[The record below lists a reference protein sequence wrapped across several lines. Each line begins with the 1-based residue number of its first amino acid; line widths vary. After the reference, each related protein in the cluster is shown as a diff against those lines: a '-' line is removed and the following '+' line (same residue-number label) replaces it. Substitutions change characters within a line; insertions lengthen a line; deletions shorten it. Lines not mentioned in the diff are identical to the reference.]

1 MFSKGQQKEVAPAR
15 TPGASVRL
23 GIPSNPD
30 FPARRAVAVAGRFAI
45 GTGIGIGI
53 GIALVDVPVPAA
65 TRAAAAAA
73 AVVVVAGSPVRQ
85 EAGSPAGRP
94 GTLSK
99 DRVVEC
105 HDVPDGFQSP
115 GADHEPR
122 VEQQIEGF
130 GSGLD
135 GVGGKDPVQ
144 GIVVFL
150 GVFLLL
156 LLVVVLVVVSVCFA
170 AISMLLL

>member
-1 MFSKGQQKEVAPAR
+1 VAPAR

-30 FPARRAVAVAGRFAI
+30 FPARRAVTVAGRFAI
-45 GTGIGIGI
+45 GIGTGIGI

-65 TRAAAAAA
+65 TRAAATRAAAAA

-99 DRVVEC
+99 DRIVEC

-144 GIVVFL
+144 GIVVLL

-156 LLVVVLVVVSVCFA
+156 LLLLLVSVCFA